1 MTPEVPGGR
10 FEPVLRLRIGLTPLA
25 YLSHLGISSFRNLA
39 ELNLDLPPGVV
50 VFFGANA
57 QGKTALLEAVY
68 ILAIARSFRA
78 ENEREVVNFQAAA
91 EEGMALVNG
100 VIESGGEQLRVYVGY
115 QSVTNP
121 AAQDTGGGRA
131 YSVRKQIRVSRVRRT
146 AAELVGL
153 VNAVLFSV
161 EDIELVHGPPS
172 GRRRFLDILLSQA
185 EPIYVKTLQRYQ
197 KVVQQRN
204 QLLRLLRDGRAQADE
219 LAFWDAQLVTE
230 GAWITWRRK
239 EALADLAPICVQ
251 QHRDLGGQEG
261 DLSVTYRPSVPFEST
276 PGDTVT
282 HIEARFREALAAAQG
297 RERATAATAV
307 GPHRDDF
314 DMLIEQVDMGIYAS
328 RGQARTLAL
337 TLKLSEAAYLTAV
350 RSDGPI
356 VLLDDVLSE
365 MDASRRD
372 KVLGKANQ
380 YQQALI
386 TTTDVGLVRDY
397 FGSGATYFQVEAG
410 VVSPVAGSPPV

>member
-1 MTPEVPGGR
+1 M
-10 FEPVLRLRIGLTPLA
+10 A
-25 YLSHLGISSFRNLA
+25 YLSHLGITSFRNLA

-50 VFFGANA
+50 VFFGGNA

-78 ENEREVVNFQAAA
+78 DNEREVVNFQAAA
-91 EEGMALVNG
+91 VGGMALVNG

-115 QSVTNP
+115 QSVAKPTANAP
-121 AAQDTGGGRA
+121 APKNINDVDEDGGAPA
-131 YSVRKQIRVSRVRRT
+131 YSVRKQIRVNRVRRT

-172 GRRRFLDILLSQA
+172 GRRRFLDIMLSQA
-185 EPIYVKTLQRYQ
+185 DPMYVKALQRYQ

-204 QLLRLLRDGRAQADE
+204 HLLRLLRDGRAQLDE

-251 QHRDLGGQEG
+251 QHRALGGQEG
-261 DLSVTYRPSVPFEST
+261 DLAVTYRPSIPFGNDV
-276 PGDTVT
+276 GDTVAI
-282 HIEARFREALAAAQG
+282 IEDRFREALAAAQG

-314 DMLIEQVDMGIYAS
+314 DMVIDRVDMGIYSS
-328 RGQARTLAL
+328 RGEARTLAL
-337 TLKLSEAAYLTAV
+337 TLKLSEAAYLTAA
-350 RSDGPI
+350 RADGPI

-365 MDASRRD
+365 MDAGRRE
-372 KVLGKANQ
+372 KVLGKASQ

-386 TTTDVGLVRDY
+386 TTTDVELVRDHYGGDAAY
-397 FGSGATYFQVEAG
+397 FKVEAG
-410 VVSPVAGSPPV
+410 VVSPVAASQLVQC

>member
-1 MTPEVPGGR
+1 M
-10 FEPVLRLRIGLTPLA
+10 A
-25 YLSHLGISSFRNLA
+25 YLSYLGTTSFRNLA
-39 ELNLDLPPGVV
+39 ELKLDLPPGVV

-78 ENEREVVNFQAAA
+78 DNEREVVNFQAAA
-91 EEGMALVNG
+91 AGEMALVNG
-100 VIESGGEQLRVYVGY
+100 VIESGGEQLQVYVGY
-115 QSVTNP
+115 QSMAKAVTDAMTNAVRSDGGAP
-121 AAQDTGGGRA
+121 AH
-131 YSVRKQIRVSRVRRT
+131 SVRKQIRVSRVRRT

-153 VNAVLFSV
+153 VNAVLFSA

-185 EPIYVKTLQRYQ
+185 DPLYVKALQRYQ

-219 LAFWDAQLVTE
+219 LAFWDAQLVAE

-251 QHRDLGGQEG
+251 QHRELGGLEG
-261 DLSVTYRPSVPFEST
+261 DLTVAYRPSVPLGE
-276 PGDTVT
+276 TVT
-282 HIEARFREALAAAQG
+282 HTEDRFREALAAAQG
-297 RERATAATAV
+297 RERASAATAV

-314 DMLIEQVDMGIYAS
+314 DMIIEQVDMGIFAS

-337 TLKLSEAAYLTAV
+337 TLKLSEAAYLTAA
-350 RSDGPI
+350 RPDGPI

-365 MDASRRD
+365 MDASRRE

-386 TTTDVGLVRDY
+386 TTTDVELVRDY
-397 FGSGATYFQVEAG
+397 FGSGAAYFHVEAG
-410 VVSPVAGSPPV
+410 MVTPVAGSPSV

>member
-1 MTPEVPGGR
+1 M
-10 FEPVLRLRIGLTPLA
+10 A
-25 YLSHLGISSFRNLA
+25 YLSHLGITSFRNLA

-50 VFFGANA
+50 VFFGGNA

-91 EEGMALVNG
+91 AGGMALVSG
-100 VIESGGEQLRVYVGY
+100 LIESGGEQLRVYVGY
-115 QSVTNP
+115 QSMAKAMPQPIPMAMTN
-121 AAQDTGGGRA
+121 AATRGTFDEDGGAPG

-185 EPIYVKTLQRYQ
+185 DPLYVKALQRYQ

-251 QHRDLGGQEG
+251 QHRELGGLEG
-261 DLSVTYRPSVPFEST
+261 DLAVTYRPSVPLDNNV
-276 PGDTVT
+276 GDTVT
-282 HIEARFREALAAAQG
+282 SIEDGFREALAAARG

-314 DMLIEQVDMGIYAS
+314 GMSIEQVDMGIYAS

-337 TLKLSEAAYLTAV
+337 TLKLSEAAYLTAA
-350 RSDGPI
+350 RSDGPL

-365 MDASRRD
+365 MDASRRE

-386 TTTDVGLVRDY
+386 TTTDVDLVRDY
-397 FGSGATYFQVEAG
+397 FGGDATYFQVEAG
-410 VVSPVAGSPPV
+410 VVSPVAGSPQVI

>member
-1 MTPEVPGGR
+1 VIWPET
-10 FEPVLRLRIGLTPLA
+10 FDE
-25 YLSHLGISSFRNLA
+25 
-39 ELNLDLPPGVV
+39 
-50 VFFGANA
+50 
-57 QGKTALLEAVY
+57 
-68 ILAIARSFRA
+68 
-78 ENEREVVNFQAAA
+78 
-91 EEGMALVNG
+91 
-100 VIESGGEQLRVYVGY
+100 
-115 QSVTNP
+115 
-121 AAQDTGGGRA
+121 GGGAPA

-185 EPIYVKTLQRYQ
+185 DPLYVKALQRYQ
-197 KVVQQRN
+197 RVVQQRN
-204 QLLRLLRDGRAQADE
+204 RLLRLLRDGRAQADE

-239 EALADLAPICVQ
+239 EALADLAPICAQ
-251 QHRDLGGQEG
+251 QHRELAGLEG
-261 DLSVTYRPSVPFEST
+261 DLAVTYRPSVPLGE
-276 PGDTVT
+276 TVT
-282 HIEARFREALAAAQG
+282 HTEDRFREALAAAQG
-297 RERATAATAV
+297 RERAAAATAV

-314 DMLIEQVDMGIYAS
+314 DLSIDQVDMGVFAS

-337 TLKLSEAAYLTAV
+337 TLKLSEAAYLTAA
-350 RSDGPI
+350 RSNGPI

-365 MDASRRD
+365 MDASRRE

-386 TTTDVGLVRDY
+386 TTTDVDLVRNY
-397 FGSGATYFQVEAG
+397 FGSNAAYFQVEAG
-410 VVSPVAGSPPV
+410 VVSPVTSSPPVY

>member
-1 MTPEVPGGR
+1 M
-10 FEPVLRLRIGLTPLA
+10 A
-25 YLSHLGISSFRNLA
+25 YLSHLGITSFRNLA

-50 VFFGANA
+50 VFFGGNA

-78 ENEREVVNFQAAA
+78 DNEREVVNFQAAA
-91 EEGMALVNG
+91 VGGMALVNG

-115 QSVTNP
+115 QSVAKPTANAP
-121 AAQDTGGGRA
+121 APKNINDVDEDGGAPA
-131 YSVRKQIRVSRVRRT
+131 YSVRKQIRVNRVRRT

-172 GRRRFLDILLSQA
+172 GRRRFLDIMLSQA
-185 EPIYVKTLQRYQ
+185 DPMYVKALQRYQ

-204 QLLRLLRDGRAQADE
+204 HLLRLLRDGRAQLDE

-251 QHRDLGGQEG
+251 QHRELGGQEG
-261 DLSVTYRPSVPFEST
+261 DLAVTYRPSIPFGNDV
-276 PGDTVT
+276 GDTVAI
-282 HIEARFREALAAAQG
+282 IEDRFREALAAAQG

-314 DMLIEQVDMGIYAS
+314 DMVIDRVDMGIYSS
-328 RGQARTLAL
+328 RGEARTLAL
-337 TLKLSEAAYLTAV
+337 TLKLSEAAYLTAA
-350 RSDGPI
+350 RADGPI

-365 MDASRRD
+365 MDAGRRE
-372 KVLGKANQ
+372 KVLGKASQ

-386 TTTDVGLVRDY
+386 TTTDVELVRDHYGGDAAY
-397 FGSGATYFQVEAG
+397 FKVEAG
-410 VVSPVAGSPPV
+410 VVSPVAASQLVQC

>member
-1 MTPEVPGGR
+1 M
-10 FEPVLRLRIGLTPLA
+10 A
-25 YLSHLGISSFRNLA
+25 YLSHLGITSFRNLA
-39 ELNLDLPPGVV
+39 ELSLDLQPGVV
-50 VFFGANA
+50 VFFGGNA

-78 ENEREVVNFQAAA
+78 ENEREVVNFEAAA
-91 EEGMALVNG
+91 AGGMALVNG
-100 VIESGGEQLRVYVGY
+100 VIETGGEQLRVYVGY
-115 QSVTNP
+115 QATASASKIGNGDGP
-121 AAQDTGGGRA
+121 A

-153 VNAVLFSV
+153 VNAVLFSA
-161 EDIELVHGPPS
+161 EDMGLVQGPPS

-185 EPIYVKTLQRYQ
+185 DRIYVKSLQRYQ

-204 QLLRLLRDGRAQADE
+204 QLLRLVRDGRAQTDE
-219 LAFWDAQLVTE
+219 LDFWDAQLVAE

-239 EALADLAPICVQ
+239 EALAALAPLCVQ
-251 QHRDLGGQEG
+251 QHQELAGPEG
-261 DLSVTYRPSVPFEST
+261 DLGVAYRPSVPV
-276 PGDTVT
+276 GDDLAHT
-282 HIEARFREALAAAQG
+282 EERFREALAAARG
-297 RERATAATAV
+297 RERATAVTAV

-314 DMLIEQVDMGIYAS
+314 DLFIDQVDMGVFAS

-337 TLKLSEAAYLTAV
+337 TLKLAEAAYLTAA

-365 MDASRRD
+365 MDASRRE

-380 YQQALI
+380 YQQVLI
-386 TTTDVGLVRDY
+386 TTTDVELVRDH
-397 FGSGATYFQVEAG
+397 FGNGATYFQVEAG
-410 VVSPVAGSPPV
+410 VVSPLK

>member
-1 MTPEVPGGR
+1 M
-10 FEPVLRLRIGLTPLA
+10 A
-25 YLSHLGISSFRNLA
+25 YLTHLGITGFRNLA
-39 ELNLDLPPGVV
+39 DTELDLPMGVV

-78 ENEREVVNFQAAA
+78 DNEREVVNFQMA
-91 EEGMALVNG
+91 EAGGMALVNG
-100 VIESGGEQLRVYVGY
+100 ARESSGRQHLVYVGY
-115 QSVTNP
+115 QTSAREDQHNDGVSP
-121 AAQDTGGGRA
+121 GF
-131 YSVRKQIRVSRVRRT
+131 SVRKHIRVNRIRRT

-153 VNAVLFSV
+153 VNAVLFSA
-161 EDIELVHGPPS
+161 EDMELVQGPPS

-185 EPIYVKTLQRYQ
+185 DPVYVKSLQRYQ

-219 LAFWDAQLVTE
+219 MAFWDVQLVAE

-239 EALADLAPICVQ
+239 EALADLSPLCVQ
-251 QHRDLGGQEG
+251 HHRELAGHDVGSEG
-261 DLSVTYRPSVPFEST
+261 DLEVTYRPSVPL
-276 PGDTVT
+276 GDDCAHT
-282 HIEARFREALAAAQG
+282 EERFREALAAAQR
-297 RERATAATAV
+297 RERATAVTAV

-314 DMLIEQVDMGIYAS
+314 DLLIDQVDMGIFAS

-337 TLKLSEAAYLTAV
+337 TLKLAEAAYLTAA

-365 MDASRRD
+365 MDSSRRE
-372 KVLGKANQ
+372 KVLGKAKE
-380 YQQALI
+380 YQQVLI
-386 TTTDVGLVRDY
+386 TTTDVELTKDY
-397 FGSGATYFQVEAG
+397 FGSGAAYFKVEG
-410 VVSPVAGSPPV
+410 GIVSPAGG

>member
-1 MTPEVPGGR
+1 M
-10 FEPVLRLRIGLTPLA
+10 A
-25 YLSHLGISSFRNLA
+25 YLSHLGITSFRNLA
-39 ELNLDLPPGVV
+39 ELSLDLQPGVV
-50 VFFGANA
+50 VFFGGNA

-78 ENEREVVNFQAAA
+78 ENEREVVNFEAAA
-91 EEGMALVNG
+91 GGMALVNG
-100 VIESGGEQLRVYVGY
+100 VIETGGEQLRVYVGY
-115 QSVTNP
+115 QATASASKIGNGDGP
-121 AAQDTGGGRA
+121 A

-153 VNAVLFSV
+153 VNAVLFSA
-161 EDIELVHGPPS
+161 EDMRLVQGPPS

-185 EPIYVKTLQRYQ
+185 DRIYVKSLQRYQ

-204 QLLRLLRDGRAQADE
+204 QLLRLVRDGKAQTDE
-219 LAFWDAQLVTE
+219 LDFWDAQLVAE

-239 EALADLAPICVQ
+239 EALAALAPLCVQ
-251 QHRDLGGQEG
+251 QHRELAGPEG
-261 DLSVTYRPSVPFEST
+261 DLGVAYRPSVPV
-276 PGDTVT
+276 GDDLAHT
-282 HIEARFREALAAAQG
+282 EERFREALAAARG
-297 RERATAATAV
+297 RERATAVTAV

-314 DMLIEQVDMGIYAS
+314 DLFIDQVDMGVFAS

-337 TLKLSEAAYLTAV
+337 TLKLAEAAYLTAA

-365 MDASRRD
+365 MDASRRE

-380 YQQALI
+380 YQQVLI
-386 TTTDVGLVRDY
+386 TTTDVELVRDH
-397 FGSGATYFQVEAG
+397 FGNGATYFQVEAG
-410 VVSPVAGSPPV
+410 VVSPLK